1 MEWSIVMGLGI
12 GLGLPAL
19 GGLSF
24 LIRMENRVTQL
35 EQARVDDRAWRM
47 SVNEKLDTISMNLN
61 RLIGSR
67 DER

>member
-67 DER
+67 E